1 MRAVLERAAEDL
13 RGLLEP
19 GEEFT
24 AYLQAERSEFIR
36 LNGNR
41 VRQAGQVTQ
50 ARLTLNLIRDE
61 RHVEAALT
69 LTGDP
74 DGDAR
79 VLGSLVTELREMLP
93 LLSSD
98 PYLSYAREGAPSND
112 IRPGRLPET
121 AEILR
126 VLGETARGM
135 DLVGHCATGSLY
147 RGFAGSTGQWH
158 WFETESFSLDWSLY
172 LRADKAAK
180 GRYAGRDWDS
190 EALATRVATTR
201 DQLQIMARTPLV
213 LLPGS
218 YRVFL
223 APAALA
229 EILGVVA
236 WQGFGLSAHRTRQT
250 PLLRLADREM
260 TLSPEVTCAE
270 HLAGGQAPRFS
281 PEGFALPARVPLIE
295 AGLAG
300 EWLTDARSSREY
312 GATVNAATERPTSLE
327 MSAGCLTM
335 ANAAE
340 LVGDGLLISDLWYA
354 NLSDRTHCAVTG
366 MTRYA
371 CLRVEDGRPLGPVE
385 PMRFDVS
392 LYHLL
397 GDGLLGLT
405 RERELLTDTGTYEQR
420 STASALLPGAL
431 VADFPLTL

>member
-74 DGDAR
+74 GSDAR
-79 VLGSLVTELREMLP
+79 ALGSLVTELREMLP
-93 LLSSD
+93 LLPSD

-218 YRVFL
+218 CRVFL

-405 RERELLTDTGTYEQR
+405 RERELLTETGTYEQR

>member
-13 RGLLEP
+13 HRLLEP
-19 GEEFT
+19 GEDFT
-24 AYLQAERSEFIR
+24 AYLEAERSHFLR
-36 LNGNR
+36 LNANR

-61 RHVEAALT
+61 RHIEAVLT

-79 VLGSLVTELREMLP
+79 ALGSLVPELREMLP
-93 LLSSD
+93 LLPVD

-112 IRPGRLPET
+112 MRPGRLPET
-121 AEILR
+121 AEILQ
-126 VLGETARGM
+126 VLGEAASGM
-135 DLVGHCATGSLY
+135 DLVGHCARGSLY

-158 WFETESFSLDWSLY
+158 WFETRSFSLDWSLY

-180 GRYAGRDWDS
+180 GRYAGRNWDS
-190 EALATRVATTR
+190 HALAARVATTR
-201 DQLQIMARTPLV
+201 EQLRMMARAPLV
-213 LLPGS
+213 LVPGA

-250 PLLRLADREM
+250 PLLRLADREVA
-260 TLSPEVTCAE
+260 LSPAVTLTE
-270 HLAGGQAPRFS
+270 HSAGGQAPRFS
-281 PEGFALPARVPLIE
+281 PEGFQLPDRVPLVE
-295 AGLAG
+295 AGIAG
-300 EWLTDARSSREY
+300 EPLADARSAREY
-312 GATVNAATERPTSLE
+312 GVPVNAAAERPASLE
-327 MSAGCLTM
+327 MRPGQLGIAD
-335 ANAAE
+335 AAE
-340 LVGDGLLISDLWYA
+340 LVGDGLLISDLWYG
-354 NLSDRTHCAVTG
+354 NLSDRALCAVTG

-371 CLRVEDGRPLGPVE
+371 CLRIENGRALGPVE

-405 RERELLTDTGTYEQR
+405 RERELLNETGTYEQR

-431 VADFPLTL
+431 VAHFPLTL

>member
-74 DGDAR
+74 DSDAR
-79 VLGSLVTELREMLP
+79 ALGSLVTELREMLP
-93 LLSSD
+93 LLPSD

-190 EALATRVATTR
+190 DALATRVATTR

-260 TLSPEVTCAE
+260 TLSPEVTCTE

-281 PEGFALPARVPLIE
+281 PEGFALPARIPLIE

-312 GATVNAATERPTSLE
+312 GAPVNAAAEFPMSLE
-327 MSAGCLTM
+327 MNPGRLAK
-335 ANAAE
+335 ADPAE
-340 LVGDGLLISDLWYA
+340 LVGDGLLISDLWYG

-371 CLRVEDGRPLGPVE
+371 CLRIEEGRAVGPVE

-405 RERELLTDTGTYEQR
+405 RERELLSDPSTYEQR

>member
-1 MRAVLERAAEDL
+1 MRTVLERAAEDL

-24 AYLQAERSEFIR
+24 AYLEAERSEFIR

-79 VLGSLVTELREMLP
+79 ALGSLVTELREMLP
-93 LLSSD
+93 LLPSD

-190 EALATRVATTR
+190 DALAARVATTR

-250 PLLRLADREM
+250 PLLRFADREM
-260 TLSPEVTCAE
+260 TLSPEVTCTE

-295 AGLAG
+295 AGVAG

-312 GATVNAATERPTSLE
+312 GAPVNAATERPTSLE

-340 LVGDGLLISDLWYA
+340 LVGDGLLISDLWYG
-354 NLSDRTHCAVTG
+354 NLSDRTRCAVTG

-371 CLRVEDGRPLGPVE
+371 CLRVEDGRPLGPAE

-420 STASALLPGAL
+420 STTSALLPGAL